1 MMGLGEWVLGDRIG
15 EGGFGCV
22 YKGYPL
28 KLENGAPGIMAVK
41 VAETSHPFKVDALL
55 DEAEL
60 LSLFHRCPFV
70 IDSYGQQWTSSS
82 LNLFLEFAAGG
93 TIRDRIDNSALSERE
108 IKEFT
113 KSVRKGLQCIH
124 DKGYVHCDI
133 KPDNILLV
141 HHMDSPVDFVAKI
154 GDFGLTKSA
163 QNLHSRQGT
172 KWYLPP
178 ETVLCNIQGKP
189 SDIWAVGCLVLEMLT
204 GSLWTCKST
213 EYLGVWASNPVI
225 PSHLS
230 DDTKDFLAKCLDVD
244 ASKRFTAR
252 RLLAH
257 SFLMSNQSVEQLP
270 KSPALSQ
277 SQCCHNRLPSFIPLG
292 GSSSHEAQ
300 MPIESSGL
308 DDDTIYPLA
317 LMSRPNGQC
326 IRWTFTA
333 WEIWRVCL
341 FPKGNRVKKF
351 LSMYLDVADSST
363 LPSGWINEL
372 DRILSKTKAL
382 VATFCQTS
390 LPAALVLFISVV
402 FQGCWFINMG
412 FMLWVPKL
420 VPKGC
425 VVSFIEGSTDNM
437 LGSSVICRSSESEFR
452 ARALANL
459 QFSWIL
465 PGILIFTACTCLKFA
480 GKCIQRDLSIEYE
493 QLHSSRGAD
502 VPIVINDFK
511 GAHP

>member
-1 MMGLGEWVLGDRIG
+1 MMGELGEWVLGDRIG

-41 VAETSHPFKVDALL
+41 VAEASHPFKVDALL

-60 LSLFHRCPFV
+60 LSLFHQCPFV
-70 IDSYGQQWTSSS
+70 INSYGQQWTSSS

-93 TIRDRIDNSALSERE
+93 TIRDRIDNSALSQCE

-113 KSVRKGLQCIH
+113 KSVLSGLQCIH

-141 HHMDSPVDFVAKI
+141 HDMDSPVDFVAKI

-230 DDTKDFLAKCLDVD
+230 DDAKDFLAKCLDVD
-244 ASKRFTAR
+244 AYKRFTAR

-257 SFLMSNQSVEQLP
+257 PFLMSNQSVEQLP
-270 KSPALSQ
+270 KSLTLSQ
-277 SQCCHNRLPSFIPLG
+277 SQRCHNRLPSFIPLG
-292 GSSSHEAQ
+292 DSSSHEAQ
-300 MPIESSGL
+300 MPIESFGL
-308 DDDTIYPLA
+308 DDDTIFPLA
-317 LMSRPNGQC
+317 LMSRPA
-326 IRWTFTA
+326 RH
-333 WEIWRVCL
+333 V
-341 FPKGNRVKKF
+341 
-351 LSMYLDVADSST
+351 VADKWCKKPT
-363 LPSGWINEL
+363 
-372 DRILSKTKAL
+372 
-382 VATFCQTS
+382 TFAVMG
-390 LPAALVLFISVV
+390 AA
-402 FQGCWFINMG
+402 
-412 FMLWVPKL
+412 
-420 VPKGC
+420 
-425 VVSFIEGSTDNM
+425 
-437 LGSSVICRSSESEFR
+437 
-452 ARALANL
+452 
-459 QFSWIL
+459 
-465 PGILIFTACTCLKFA
+465 
-480 GKCIQRDLSIEYE
+480 
-493 QLHSSRGAD
+493 
-502 VPIVINDFK
+502 
-511 GAHP
+511 

>member
-1 MMGLGEWVLGDRIG
+1 MMMGLGEWVLGDRIG

-60 LSLFHRCPFV
+60 LSLFHHCPFV

-113 KSVRKGLQCIH
+113 KSVLKGLQCIH

-141 HHMDSPVDFVAKI
+141 HDMDSPVDFMAKI

-189 SDIWAVGCLVLEMLT
+189 SDIWAAGCLVLEMLT

-230 DDTKDFLAKCLDVD
+230 DDAKDFLAKCLDVD
-244 ASKRFTAR
+244 AYKRFTAR

-257 SFLMSNQSVEQLP
+257 PFLMSNQSVEQLP
-270 KSPALSQ
+270 KSPALPQ
-277 SQCCHNRLPSFIPLG
+277 SHHCHNRLPSFIPLG
-292 GSSSHEAQ
+292 DSSSHEAQ
-300 MPIESSGL
+300 MSIESSGL
-308 DDDTIYPLA
+308 DDDTIFPLA
-317 LMSRPNGQC
+317 LMSRPDKGFENAKSVDFNC
-326 IRWTFTA
+326 NWSYKTVEWTDN
-333 WEIWRVCL
+333 VSGGL
-341 FPKGNRVKKF
+341 SPHGNLIPQHYR
-351 LSMYLDVADSST
+351 LGGL
-363 LPSGWINEL
+363 
-372 DRILSKTKAL
+372 AL

-402 FQGCWFINMG
+402 FQGCWFMNMG

-437 LGSSVICRSSESEFR
+437 LGSSVTCRSRSSSLEKLGIWKL
-452 ARALANL
+452 ALYL
-459 QFSWIL
+459 HELRLSSGLYFTGISDWI
-465 PGILIFTACTCLKFA
+465 PIAS
-480 GKCIQRDLSIEYE
+480 LS
-493 QLHSSRGAD
+493 
-502 VPIVINDFK
+502 VISNSVYQK
-511 GAHP
+511 KQI